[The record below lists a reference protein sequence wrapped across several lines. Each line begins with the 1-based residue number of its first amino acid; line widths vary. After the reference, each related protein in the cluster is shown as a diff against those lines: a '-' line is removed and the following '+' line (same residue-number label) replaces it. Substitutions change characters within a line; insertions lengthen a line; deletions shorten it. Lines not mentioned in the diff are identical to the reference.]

1 MQCAPYLIRK
11 IKYCIMFCWAW
22 YTCCSLKKVPMA
34 TWRSRKPQARHRV
47 KYPRCCQWWLM
58 SSSRLKFHERDF
70 ARRHRRRGEYSVC
83 SGQAKSMK
91 LAFFRSSTSQGRKKN
106 RFLRWRLNDPGRQES
121 SRGLAAGCGFL
132 FSLVMW
138 RPCGQPDSLVVLH
151 CDTMSLQNRT
161 SVEPSDRREEDM
173 SSNNAIKKTVGRQSK
188 ASQALTRCTPYSQ
201 PWRCMYYL
209 TNRISNNFWKKEKN
223 LQQC

>member
-1 MQCAPYLIRK
+1 MIYMLL
-11 IKYCIMFCWAW
+11 F
-22 YTCCSLKKVPMA
+22 KKVPMG

-47 KYPRCCQWWLM
+47 KYPRCQWWLM
-58 SSSRLKFHERDF
+58 SSTVVVDWNFTKEILLAGTE
-70 ARRHRRRGEYSVC
+70 GEESIPFVLGRQ
-83 SGQAKSMK
+83 SPWNSM
-91 LAFFRSSTSQGRKKN
+91 AFFRSSTSQGRKKN

-209 TNRISNNFWKKEKN
+209 TNRISNNFWKKREESPTM
-223 LQQC
+223 LAPASGFVVR